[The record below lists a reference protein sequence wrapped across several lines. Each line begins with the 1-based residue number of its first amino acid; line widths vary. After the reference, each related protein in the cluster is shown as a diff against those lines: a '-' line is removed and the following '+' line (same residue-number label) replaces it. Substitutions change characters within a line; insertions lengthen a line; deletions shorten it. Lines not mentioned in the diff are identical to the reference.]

1 MVFIWKKFIV
11 FNQYL
16 LIFKFTIMKK
26 LGVILSLV
34 IASFLFFGTSCGT
47 SSSSSP
53 SDLSIKLIKDME
65 KGNVDA
71 IIDVFSTQGKAL
83 TDEDIAKL
91 NALILMGQEELKK
104 KDGIKSSKVIEEDI
118 NEAGDKATVK
128 IEIVYGDGSE
138 DTQTYKFVM
147 EDGKWKYSLK

>member
-1 MVFIWKKFIV
+1 
-11 FNQYL
+11 
-16 LIFKFTIMKK
+16 MKK

-71 IIDVFSTQGKAL
+71 VIAVFSTQGKEL
-83 TDEDIAKL
+83 TDEDKAKL
-91 NALILMGQEELKK
+91 NAMILMGQEKAKK
-104 KDGIKSSKVIEEDI
+104 KGGIKSVKVIEEDI
-118 NEAGDKATVK
+118 NEEGDKATVK
-128 IEIVYGDGSE
+128 LEIVYGDGSE
-138 DTQTYKFVM
+138 NTQADKFVM